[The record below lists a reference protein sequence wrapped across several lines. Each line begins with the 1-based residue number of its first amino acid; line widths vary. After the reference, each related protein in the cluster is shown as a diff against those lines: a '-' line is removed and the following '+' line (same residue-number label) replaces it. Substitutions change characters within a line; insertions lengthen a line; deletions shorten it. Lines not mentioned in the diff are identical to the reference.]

1 MTRASVNNQA
11 AVRAG
16 RIGIAIGIGLTL
28 LVLGLFQLGAFEWL
42 ELRSYVLW
50 HALLPR
56 QTLDTRVLLIRIDD
70 ESAARLQ
77 VRPTAIPRRM
87 YAAAVRHLA
96 DAGAGI
102 VAFDVVFARSEDPI
116 QDADLADAIAEAGNV
131 VLSRYIGVEKHEKP
145 LPLFRKGELGE
156 ALINFR
162 LDRDNLLRDVH
173 LVSMD
178 LSGGAQEPETV
189 LTLSLEVARLFLD
202 PSGGQE
208 LDLDDPSELGL
219 GTLRVP
225 SPDGRMRVHYYGP
238 PGTFPHISFWRA
250 VRGDLAPDAVR
261 GKIAL
266 IGGAAPTLHDTYLTP
281 FTEKWVQTLAGP
293 SAEKQTVRMDGMEI
307 HANAIQT
314 ILDRS
319 FIHGSRDRWWLVPG
333 LLVGL
338 GALGTALLLWSR
350 NRPRTVALLW
360 GVLLVGILAAGYG
373 FFRWRWYWLD
383 VVPLAM
389 LVVAQASA
397 GMAYQRYLE
406 SQKRRVVQ
414 QMFGRYVSPQVV
426 EHLIRNPDMANPS
439 GRKER
444 LTVFFSDLRGF
455 TALSESMEPQEV
467 QRFLNEYFTA
477 MTRILFKHRGTLDK
491 FMGDAIMAFF
501 GNPEPQPD
509 HARRAVRMAIEMQ
522 EVVARLNQT
531 WSAVARP
538 TIGVGM
544 GIHTGEVT
552 VGNLGSEQFLDYTVI
567 GDTVNL
573 ACRLQE
579 HAKAGEI
586 LIAQATYDEVK
597 GTVEAERLEPIRVKG
612 KSEPVAVYRVM
623 SGGAGIAG
631 HLT

>member
-1 MTRASVNNQA
+1 MTNQA
-11 AVRAG
+11 TMHAR
-16 RIGIAIGIGLTL
+16 RIGIAIGMGVTL
-28 LVLGLFQLGAFEWL
+28 LILGLFQLGAFEWL

-56 QTLDTRVLLIRIDD
+56 QALDTRILLVRIDD
-70 ESAARLQ
+70 ESAARLN
-77 VRPTAIPRRM
+77 VLPTAVPRRM

-96 DAGAGI
+96 DAGARI
-102 VAFDVVFARSEDPI
+102 VAFDVVFARSEDPV
-116 QDADLADAIAEAGNV
+116 QDADFADAIAKAGNV

-156 ALINFR
+156 ALINFQ
-162 LDRDNLLRDVH
+162 LDRDSLLRDVH

-178 LSGGAQEPETV
+178 FSGNAQEPEAV
-189 LTLSLEVARLFLD
+189 LTLGLEVARQFLD

-208 LDLDDPSELGL
+208 IDLDDPSELGL
-219 GTLRVP
+219 GTMRVP
-225 SPDGRMRVHYYGP
+225 SPDGRMRIHYYGP
-238 PGTFPHISFWRA
+238 PGTFPQMSFWRA
-250 VRGDLAPDAVR
+250 VRGDLAPDEVR
-261 GKIAL
+261 GKIVL

-293 SAEKQTVRMDGMEI
+293 SADQQTVRMDGLEI

-319 FIHGSRDRWWLVPG
+319 FIHGSRDQSWLAPG
-333 LLVGL
+333 FLVGL
-338 GALGTALLLWSR
+338 GGLGTALLLLSR
-350 NRPRTVALLW
+350 KRPRTVAVLW
-360 GVLLVGILAAGYG
+360 GVLLLGILAAGYG
-373 FFRWRWYWLD
+373 LFRWRWYWLD

-406 SQKRRVVQ
+406 GRQRRVVQ
-414 QMFGRYVSPQVV
+414 EMFGRYVSPQVV

-455 TALSESMEPQEV
+455 TTLSESMEPQDV
-467 QRFLNEYFTA
+467 QRLLNEYFTE
-477 MTRILFKHRGTLDK
+477 MTRILFEHRGTLDK

-509 HARRAVRMAIEMQ
+509 HARRGVWMAIEMQ
-522 EVVARLNQT
+522 DVIARLNQT
-531 WSAVARP
+531 WSAIGRP

-552 VGNLGSEQFLDYTVI
+552 VGNLGSEQFLDYTVV

-573 ACRLQE
+573 AYRLQE

-597 GTVEAERLEPIRVKG
+597 GTVKAERLEPIWVKG
-612 KSEPVAVYRVM
+612 KREPVQVYRVL
-623 SGGAGIAG
+623 GRAG
-631 HLT
+631 